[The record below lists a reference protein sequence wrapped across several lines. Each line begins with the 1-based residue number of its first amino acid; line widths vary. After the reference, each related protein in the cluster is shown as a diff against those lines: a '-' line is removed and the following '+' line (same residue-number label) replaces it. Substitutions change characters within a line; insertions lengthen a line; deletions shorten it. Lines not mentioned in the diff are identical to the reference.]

1 MVLSIH
7 TYFILIQNSSLEIIS
22 IFLGRQSSRS
32 VSNDNQKPSPEQQQ
46 PKQEIKE
53 VCQKLSLDQLI
64 DSQLNNLT
72 QLLPFNWTLSDP
84 SLFSNVNEYQNLLLS
99 CQDAGTVIHA
109 CSGSPFDFKKE
120 FHDMSKLTLY
130 TYPNKIE
137 KLIVLPSTSIC
148 AIVAVGI
155 RNGMNIIQP
164 VALKGWPLKA
174 NFENLLEMLLNVSG
188 TSKVKFFNHDRYYK
202 FKKIAAKPNRIGR

>member
-32 VSNDNQKPSPEQQQ
+32 VSNDNQKPSTEQQQQQQ

-72 QLLPFNWTLSDP
+72 QLLPFNWSLTDP
-84 SLFSNVNEYQNLLLS
+84 SLFSNANEYQKLLED
-99 CQDAGTVIHA
+99 CQDSGTVIHA
-109 CSGSPFDFKKE
+109 LTGCPFNFTKETIHSKIKFPKVNNCRKITIFGTEKK
-120 FHDMSKLTLY
+120 
-130 TYPNKIE
+130 
-137 KLIVLPSTSIC
+137 
-148 AIVAVGI
+148 AVF
-155 RNGMNIIQP
+155 
-164 VALKGWPLKA
+164 L
-174 NFENLLEMLLNVSG
+174 
-188 TSKVKFFNHDRYYK
+188 D
-202 FKKIAAKPNRIGR
+202 

>member
-46 PKQEIKE
+46 QQPKQEIKE

-72 QLLPFNWTLSDP
+72 QLLPFNWSLTDP
-84 SLFSNVNEYQNLLLS
+84 SLFSNANEYQKLLED
-99 CQDAGTVIHA
+99 CQDSGTVIHA
-109 CSGSPFDFKKE
+109 LTGCPFNFTKE
-120 FHDMSKLTLY
+120 TIHSKIKF
-130 TYPNKIE
+130 P
-137 KLIVLPSTSIC
+137 
-148 AIVAVGI
+148 
-155 RNGMNIIQP
+155 
-164 VALKGWPLKA
+164 
-174 NFENLLEMLLNVSG
+174 
-188 TSKVKFFNHDRYYK
+188 KVNNCR
-202 FKKIAAKPNRIGR
+202 KIAIFGAEKRQYFWTDIIIFFPCSRSWCYSR

>member
-72 QLLPFNWTLSDP
+72 QLLPFNWSLTDP
-84 SLFSNVNEYQNLLLS
+84 SLFSNANEYQKLLED
-99 CQDAGTVIHA
+99 CQDSGTVIHA
-109 CSGSPFDFKKE
+109 LTGCPFDFTKE
-120 FHDMSKLTLY
+120 A
-130 TYPNKIE
+130 NIE
-137 KLIVLPSTSIC
+137 NNANWNESYGNNINKLIRMPKTTIS
-148 AIVAVGI
+148 AIVAVGL
-155 RNGMNIIQP
+155 RNGSNI
-164 VALKGWPLKA
+164 G
-174 NFENLLEMLLNVSG
+174 ERGGS
-188 TSKVKFFNHDRYYK
+188 
-202 FKKIAAKPNRIGR
+202 